1 MNNRI
6 ITCINAYAELVRGM
20 GGGGGGD
27 VVAIDSASV
36 IGDL

>member
-6 ITCINAYAELVRGM
+6 ITCINAYAECWCERM
-20 GGGGGGD
+20 GGED

>member
-6 ITCINAYAELVRGM
+6 ITCINAYAEPVREM
-20 GGGGGGD
+20 GGGRD

>member
-6 ITCINAYAELVRGM
+6 ITCINAYAERWCERM
-20 GGGGGGD
+20 GGDD

-36 IGDL
+36 RGGL